1 MVTTNRGAS
10 HRDSDLYA
18 HAWHPSKLSEAIE
31 LLARKRNLL
40 PQAEI
45 IAPSVPS
52 ALNLGD
58 DAAIEQW
65 MTTVAAE
72 LKIEIEPIAITY
84 AEVEQFVARAAPAL
98 VQLPMRA
105 GDAAPYF
112 LALLKAGKRVAL
124 LGSDYKTREVS
135 TDLVRNLMCE
145 SLEQKIL
152 RETDAWLAQ
161 VEDASRRDVAR
172 ARRTIAHE
180 ALIRSGM
187 GAAQVGKG
195 WIVLLS
201 PGANLWRQA
210 RHEKM
215 HLPLLKFLGID
226 AAQKAIELA
235 AWVILGL
242 VTLSGTIETG
252 WLSAWAML
260 LLTGSVSRVPNQL
273 VRGEIRRKTMGVKQ
287 WLIYNA
293 LKLDPDAIR
302 HQGVGQ
308 FLGSIMASGTLEDR
322 VGNVLMMVL
331 VALVELM
338 MLSVM
343 LAFGAGGWL
352 HAGLLYAWT
361 AFLLF
366 MCWRVYRSGKE
377 WNLTYHQ
384 MASDLVESMVGH
396 RTRLAQEERA
406 KWHTDE
412 DASLARYI
420 EQSEHLDGIEAQLK
434 ALTTRGWMVVGV
446 LGIAFPYV
454 TTQIALDKFL
464 LSVGGILLASQTLSE
479 LTSSTLTL
487 IRGMLAWQQV
497 TSLVRTAD
505 TTIENAERVPLIKRA
520 SPPPDGNSAVLMARN
535 VVFRFYE
542 RGRIILDGCNLRI
555 QQGDRVLLEGPS
567 GGGKSTL
574 ASLLAG
580 LRKHESGLLLLRGYD
595 RQTLGADEWRS
606 KVVIVPQFHENHIFT
621 ETFGFN
627 LLMGRRWPPT
637 AQDLALAET
646 VCRELGL
653 GDLLDRMPAKFD
665 QPVGERGWQL
675 SHGERSRLFIARALL
690 QDADVIILDETFGTL
705 DPENLQRA
713 MNCVLQ
719 RAPTLMVIAHP

>member
-1 MVTTNRGAS
+1 MGTTNR
-10 HRDSDLYA
+10 DLYA
-18 HAWHPSKLSEAIE
+18 DAWHPSKLSEAIE
-31 LLARKRNLL
+31 LLARQRNLL

-45 IAPSVPS
+45 IAPPIPAS
-52 ALNLGD
+52 LNLGD
-58 DAAIEQW
+58 DTSIEQW

-84 AEVEQFVARAAPAL
+84 AEVEQFVARSAPAL

-105 GDAAPYF
+105 GDTAPHF
-112 LALLKAGKRVAL
+112 LAILKTGKRVAL
-124 LGSDYKTREVS
+124 LGSDYRTHQVS
-135 TDLVRNLMCE
+135 ADRVRDVMCE
-145 SLEQKIL
+145 SLESKIL
-152 RETDAWLAQ
+152 RETDAWLEHAG
-161 VEDASRRDVAR
+161 ASRKDAAR
-172 ARRTIAHE
+172 ARRAIAHE
-180 ALIRSGM
+180 ALIRNGA
-187 GAAQVGKG
+187 GAARVGKG

-215 HLPLLKFLGID
+215 HWSLLKFLGID
-226 AAQKAIELA
+226 AAQKAIELT
-235 AWVILGL
+235 AWVMMGL

-260 LLTGSVSRVPNQL
+260 LLTGSFLRVPNQL
-273 VRGEIRRKTMGVKQ
+273 VRGEIRRKTMGIKQ
-287 WLIYNA
+287 WLIYHA

-343 LAFGAGGWL
+343 LVFGAGGWL

-361 AFLLF
+361 AFVLF
-366 MCWRVYRSGKE
+366 MGWRIYRYGKV
-377 WNLTYHQ
+377 WNVTYHH
-384 MASDLVESMVGH
+384 MASDLVEHMVGH

-406 KWHTDE
+406 QWHIEE
-412 DASLARYI
+412 DASLARYV
-420 EQSEHLDGIEAQLK
+420 EQSEHLDGIEASLK

-446 LGIAFPYV
+446 LGLAYPYI

-464 LSVGGILLASQTLSE
+464 LSIGGILLASQTLSE
-479 LTSSTLTL
+479 LMGSTLTL
-487 IRGMLAWQQV
+487 IRGLLAWQQV
-497 TSLVRTAD
+497 ASLVRIAD
-505 TTIENAERVPLIKRA
+505 TTVETKVPLVKRA
-520 SPPPDGNSAVLMARN
+520 PPPPEGNPAVLMARN
-535 VVFRFYE
+535 IVFRFYE
-542 RGRIILDGCNLRI
+542 RGRIILDECNLRI
-555 QQGDRVLLEGPS
+555 QRGDRVLLEGPS

-580 LRKHESGLLLLRGYD
+580 LRKPESGLLLLRGYD
-595 RQTLGADEWRS
+595 RQTLGVDEWRS

-637 AQDLALAET
+637 AQDLAMAEA

-713 MNCVLQ
+713 MNCVLN

>member
-1 MVTTNRGAS
+1 MVTTNL
-10 HRDSDLYA
+10 DLYA
-18 HAWHPSKLSEAIE
+18 NAWHPTRLSEAIE

-45 IAPSVPS
+45 IAPSVPRS
-52 ALNLGD
+52 LNLGD
-58 DAAIEQW
+58 DATIEQW

-84 AEVEQFVARAAPAL
+84 AEIEQFIARSAPAL

-105 GDAAPYF
+105 GDTAPYF
-112 LALLKAGKRVAL
+112 LAIQRAGKRVAL
-124 LGSDYKTREVS
+124 LGSDYKTRQVS
-135 TDLVRNLMCE
+135 ADVVRNLMCE
-145 SLEQKIL
+145 PLERKIL
-152 RETDAWLAQ
+152 RDTDAWLEHAG
-161 VEDASRRDVAR
+161 ASRRDVAR

-180 ALIRSGM
+180 ALIRNGM
-187 GAAQVGKG
+187 GAAHVGKG

-201 PGANLWRQA
+201 PGADLWRQA

-215 HLPLLKFLGID
+215 HWSLLKFLGID
-226 AAQKAIELA
+226 AAQKGIELG
-235 AWVILGL
+235 AWVMMGL
-242 VTLSGTIETG
+242 VTLSGTIETA

-260 LLTGSVSRVPNQL
+260 LLTGSLLRVPNQL
-273 VRGEIRRKTMGVKQ
+273 VRGEIRRKTMGIKQ

-293 LKLDPDAIR
+293 LKLDPDTIR

-331 VALVELM
+331 VALVELL

-361 AFLLF
+361 AFLLL
-366 MCWRVYRSGKE
+366 MCWQIYRYGKE
-377 WNLTYHQ
+377 WNATYHH
-384 MASDLVESMVGH
+384 MASDLVERMVGH

-406 KWHTDE
+406 KWHIEE
-412 DASLARYI
+412 DAILAHYV
-420 EQSEHLDGIEAQLK
+420 EQSEHLDGIEAQVK
-434 ALTTRGWMVVGV
+434 ALTTRGWMVIGV
-446 LGIAFPYV
+446 LGIAYPYV

-464 LSVGGILLASQTLSE
+464 LSVGGILLVSQTLSE
-479 LTSSTLTL
+479 LVGSALTL
-487 IRGMLAWQQV
+487 VRGMLAWQQV
-497 TSLVRTAD
+497 ASLVRTAD
-505 TTIENAERVPLIKRA
+505 TTIENAERVPLVKRA
-520 SPPPDGNSAVLMARN
+520 PPPPEGNPAVLIARN

-542 RGRIILDGCNLRI
+542 HGRIILDQCNLRI
-555 QQGDRVLLEGPS
+555 QSGDRLLLEGPS

-580 LRKHESGLLLLRGYD
+580 LRKPESGLLLLRGYD

-637 AQDLALAET
+637 TQDLAMAEM